1 MNASQFK
8 LQKLDSWP
16 SSFNVLNKMSRKRKK
31 SVFTA
36 MFASKPIESELGSVG
51 KNKRGMQKK
60 NQKKRKLNLV
70 KAPPSYVYAAVQ
82 LLIIISKHKQKRLIL
97 SEQTLKSTTF
107 KAL

>member
-1 MNASQFK
+1 
-8 LQKLDSWP
+8 
-16 SSFNVLNKMSRKRKK
+16 
-31 SVFTA
+31 

-51 KNKRGMQKK
+51 KNKRGMKKQK
-60 NQKKRKLNLV
+60 KLNLI

-82 LLIIISKHKQKRLIL
+82 LLIMISKNKQKRLIL